1 MPITERLFLAA
12 KMAVGFVGSVLAAG
26 LVPPSACAA
35 PPAPA
40 AETVF
45 FENWSEETATVNI
58 AEDGVKGF
66 EIGFAALGALPVIAA
81 GMMAFSFFKLFDKYR
96 ISK

>member
-1 MPITERLFLAA
+1 MHITKRLFLAA
-12 KMAVGFVGSVLAAG
+12 AMAAGFVGS
-26 LVPPSACAA
+26 
-35 PPAPA
+35 APA

-66 EIGFAALGALPVIAA
+66 EIGFAALGALLVIAA
-81 GMMAFSFFKLFDKYR
+81 GMMAFSFFKLFNKYR
-96 ISK
+96 IGK

>member
-12 KMAVGFVGSVLAAG
+12 AMTAG
-26 LVPPSACAA
+26 LVGS
-35 PPAPA
+35 APA